1 MRHIP
6 ILTAFRIFSVEMK
19 PAYDAR
25 ELEGIMESKA
35 KFAGHPVHP
44 MLIVFPLGL
53 LATAVIFDIVYLVS
67 SNSRWTLVAYYM
79 VGAGVIGGLAAAV
92 FGWLDWF
99 AIPSGTRAKR
109 IGLLHGVGNVIVLA
123 LFILSWVLR
132 RDNPEVPP
140 TGAIVAGL
148 VGFVLAAFTGWLG
161 GELVDR
167 LGVGVDEGAHLDSPS
182 SLSELPAGAGL
193 GSSYRPRTYAG
204 VERRGSAPS
213 AYAGVDRRIRT
224 RAT

>member
-1 MRHIP
+1 
-6 ILTAFRIFSVEMK
+6 
-19 PAYDAR
+19 
-25 ELEGIMESKA
+25 MESRV

-53 LATAVIFDIVYLVS
+53 LATAVIFDIIYLVS
-67 SNSRWTLVAYYM
+67 GNPQWTVVAYYM
-79 VGAGVIGGLAAAV
+79 IGAGVIGGLAAAV

-99 AIPSGTRAKR
+99 AIPRGTRAKR
-109 IGLLHGVGNVIVLA
+109 IGLWHGVGNVVVVG

-132 RDNPEVPP
+132 RESPMEPP

-148 VGFVLAAFTGWLG
+148 LGVVLALITAWLG

-167 LGVGVDEGAHLDSPS
+167 MGVGVDEGAHLDSPS

-193 GSSYRPRTYAG
+193 GGAYRSGSQRYTGP
-204 VERRGSAPS
+204 ERRAMPTS
-213 AYAGVDRRIRT
+213 AYAGLERRT
-224 RAT
+224 S